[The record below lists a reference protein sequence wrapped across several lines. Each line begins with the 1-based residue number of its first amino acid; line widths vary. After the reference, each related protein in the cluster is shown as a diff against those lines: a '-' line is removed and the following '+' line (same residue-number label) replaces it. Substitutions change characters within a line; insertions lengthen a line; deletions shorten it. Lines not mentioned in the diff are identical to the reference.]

1 MEVLTNSNG
10 GKTAPSQMRLFD
22 SGLDTFNNMYEGYDF
37 EHSKPSLDLNNKL
50 FCTFTTLDELD
61 NLVADLTSRYTI
73 MYNKMFVL
81 QIKNNDEYVIT
92 YNVEQGNVSSIPENT
107 ILVHRKKD
115 TNTLYT
121 INALNELIK
130 SLNGGVVDPRYRIEW
145 QHYKNTILLTQQNE
159 LKELKTKI
167 HQIIEL

>member
-1 MEVLTNSNG
+1 MDSTTILNKPTNIYG
-10 GKTAPSQMRLFD
+10 VEYD
-22 SGLDTFNNMYEGYDF
+22 YEN
-37 EHSKPSLDLNNKL
+37 PINTLDLNNKL

-61 NLVADLTSRYTI
+61 SLVENLQSKYTI

-81 QIKNNDEYVIT
+81 HVKSNDEYVVT
-92 YNVEQGNVSSIPENT
+92 YNVDQGNVSTIPDNT

-115 TNTLYT
+115 SNTLYT

-130 SLNGGVVDPRYRIEW
+130 RLNGGVVDPRFRIDW

-167 HQIIEL
+167 HTIIEL

>member
-1 MEVLTNSNG
+1 MEVLTNSNDG
-10 GKTAPSQMRLFD
+10 V
-22 SGLDTFNNMYEGYDF
+22 LDTLNNMYGGYDF

-130 SLNGGVVDPRYRIEW
+130 SLNGGVVDPRYRIDW

-167 HQIIEL
+167 HTIIEL